1 MVPIALLRAALEM
14 TRPPG
19 VRVIGKGR
27 PSATYGHRRRREG
40 SHHQQSDAS
49 SHIASHLLSLFLQN
63 ETGQPLGSEKV
74 AGCATGSARLLSAH
88 LYESELLSLYL
99 EFRLCSFP
107 GTIMSVAVAARVCQ
121 VATFAVTWVLRACCC
136 VANFAEF
143 LFPDVE

>member
-49 SHIASHLLSLFLQN
+49 SHIASHLLSLFSKTKPAN
-63 ETGQPLGSEKV
+63 
-74 AGCATGSARLLSAH
+74 LL
-88 LYESELLSLYL
+88 
-99 EFRLCSFP
+99 
-107 GTIMSVAVAARVCQ
+107 AVKR
-121 VATFAVTWVLRACCC
+121 
-136 VANFAEF
+136 
-143 LFPDVE
+143 